1 MTVALPYNSTVSVEA
16 QSKNMTSIERVKR
29 ELGVTVDTHNT
40 FIYEAIT
47 QASAEIVSYCRRE
60 FAKETVVESFRVGE
74 PVGILQLSRR
84 PIVSVSSIVESGV
97 TLTTDDYEIDALTGW
112 IYRLDGNDERRGW
125 ECGKIVVTAVVG
137 WEMLTDLPSDLER
150 ICIDLV
156 KSKWFARKRDPL
168 VKREEVP
175 GVLLTEYWV
184 DTGEYVRGLPAGIAK
199 KLDELCYVDPVA

>member
-112 IYRLDGNDERRGW
+112 IYRLDGNDERRDW